1 MFRFMFYCVVCVFE
15 LVRQKDRKTE
25 RQKDR
30 KTEDRKTE
38 RQKDRKTERQKDR
51 KTERQ
56 LCALLVKKRFQH
68 FLSAKKILS
77 TFACFHD

>member
-1 MFRFMFYCVVCVFE
+1 MFYCVVCVFE

-25 RQKDR
+25 KQK
-30 KTEDRKTE
+30 DRKTE

-56 LCALLVKKRFQH
+56 KDRKTVVCALLVKKRFQH
-68 FLSAKKILS
+68 FLSEKKS
-77 TFACFHD
+77 